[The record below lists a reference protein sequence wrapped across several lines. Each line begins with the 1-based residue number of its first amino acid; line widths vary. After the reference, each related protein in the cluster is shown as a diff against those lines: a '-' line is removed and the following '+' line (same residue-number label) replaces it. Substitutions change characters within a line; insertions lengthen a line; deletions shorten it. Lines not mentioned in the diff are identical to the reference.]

1 MVFQG
6 TSTPN
11 NDVENPMQGAITPT
25 GSNDHEDTIS
35 KEDTMSVVSSVCSES
50 TPLLAK
56 MGNLPPEITQRGHG
70 SLHSLQSGLDAIYPL
85 PGMKIRSHC
94 IGRNGGLT
102 ECTEEEALTGANA
115 NHSTS
120 ENHTPKRKG
129 KKPPK
134 PQYYWMDIDAD
145 PTHDADEL
153 RAWLSTLHL
162 PNFVIE
168 TLSEAPETW
177 ASQVMPLERACLAV
191 LRILPEHYTNDDQQ
205 QIMAHLAALS
215 LRNILITFTS
225 CPRTVGNL
233 YDPVRERMQQPQR
246 LPSPTS
252 QGAMIAWLRFHL
264 DRTSRATR
272 ELRYAVLT
280 MDEAM
285 DRDLTSVKLEELIAA
300 KDQVLL
306 LLSVAEEQVECVESL
321 LAMTTNMTNPN
332 MAANRSSWF
341 GDRNN
346 GGGDQNGNGNNSNHQ
361 SKVGSGLDFSS
372 VQGSLASLVATAGAT
387 ERMALRLEKH
397 IVDLRDRAE
406 QHEHSLMNRRLGV
419 LTVLSAI
426 FLPLTLLTGIWGMNF
441 TEMPELQKPY
451 AYPLALLF
459 MVTLALSMIHYFRK
473 GGWLD

>member
-1 MVFQG
+1 MPSQG
-6 TSTPN
+6 ATTTSANT
-11 NDVENPMQGAITPT
+11 NDVENPAMDYQSIGGDDDGSDHGAAST
-25 GSNDHEDTIS
+25 
-35 KEDTMSVVSSVCSES
+35 SSVCSES
-50 TPLLAK
+50 TSLLSRN
-56 MGNLPPEITQRGHG
+56 NLPPDQRT
-70 SLHSLQSGLDAIYPL
+70 SIHSLQSGLDAICPL
-85 PGMKIRSHC
+85 PGMRIRSHC
-94 IGRNGGLT
+94 IEKQGGLT
-102 ECTEEEALTGANA
+102 ICTEEEALAGANA
-115 NHSTS
+115 
-120 ENHTPKRKG
+120 KG
-129 KKPPK
+129 KKQQK
-134 PQYYWMDIDAD
+134 YYWMDIDAD
-145 PTHDADEL
+145 PTRDTEEL
-153 RAWLSTLHL
+153 RSWLSALHL

-177 ASQVMPLERACLAV
+177 ASQVVPLERACLAV
-191 LRILPEHYTNDDQQ
+191 LRILPEHYTNEEEQ

-215 LRNILITFTS
+215 LRNMLITFTS

-233 YDPVRERMQQPQR
+233 YDPVLERMQQPQR

-285 DRDLTSVKLEELIAA
+285 DRDITSVTLEELIAA

-321 LAMTTNMTNPN
+321 LAATTTTTAGTVSTTA
-332 MAANRSSWF
+332 AANGIF
-341 GDRNN
+341 GINNN
-346 GGGDQNGNGNNSNHQ
+346 GGHKNNGDSIQ
-361 SKVGSGLDFSS
+361 VGSGLDFSS

-397 IVDLRDRAE
+397 IIDLRQRAE
-406 QHEHSLMNRRLGV
+406 QHEHAVMNRRLGV

-441 TEMPELQKPY
+441 SVMPELQKPF
-451 AYPLALLF
+451 AYPAALLF